1 MARGQPV
8 TLRAKRGFQI
18 CVVIAVA
25 PFPFLDSDAFM
36 KFSEDAVVIFRKPMN
51 EGIHPCDIRLVDG
64 DLLQTWGSLLQ
75 PPCALYRAPYPLT
88 APPASPATSLRS
100 IR

>member
-18 CVVIAVA
+18 C
-25 PFPFLDSDAFM
+25 
-36 KFSEDAVVIFRKPMN
+36 VVIFRKPMN

-75 PPCALYRAPYPLT
+75 PPGALCRKPYPLT